1 LKFKEFHM
9 AKKPAAEKVDDGSV
23 KARVIVAGLFGSM
36 NDVVVL
42 DKAAA
47 AAAQATGD
55 IDTHPEAV
63 AYAESLKG

>member
-1 LKFKEFHM
+1 M
-9 AKKPAAEKVDDGSV
+9 AKKQEPADDGKV
-23 KARVIVAGLFGSM
+23 KARVIFAGAFGRM
-36 NDVVVL
+36 NEVVLL

-47 AAAQATGD
+47 EAAQASGD

>member
-1 LKFKEFHM
+1 LAFKEKPTM
-9 AKKPAAEKVDDGSV
+9 AKKPAEKVDDGSV

-55 IDTHPEAV
+55 IDTHPDAV

>member
-1 LKFKEFHM
+1 M
-9 AKKPAAEKVDDGSV
+9 AKKPVEKVDDGSV

-42 DKAAA
+42 DKATAD
-47 AAAQATGD
+47 AAQAIGD

>member
-1 LKFKEFHM
+1 M
-9 AKKPAAEKVDDGSV
+9 AKKQPAEQADDGTV
-23 KARVIVAGLFGSM
+23 KARVIVAGLFGQM

-47 AAAQATGD
+47 EAAQASGD
-55 IDTHPEAV
+55 IDAHPDAV

>member
-1 LKFKEFHM
+1 M
-9 AKKPAAEKVDDGSV
+9 AKKPAVEKVDDGSI
-23 KARVIVAGLFGSM
+23 KARVIVAGLFGAM
-36 NDVVVL
+36 NEVVVL

-55 IDTHPEAV
+55 IDTHPDAV